1 MRRRGFTLIEVLVAV
16 AILAVVIAGI
26 SGLLVQ
32 QSQLFAKQQLQRA
45 LEENGRLALLDLSR
59 AVRQAGYGITP
70 VAAFDFDRYACATPG
85 TPATCPNG
93 GRDRAD
99 GPDELVVSFRDP
111 SFSRNAISLV
121 GGGPWALTVDRPLT
135 QVVRAGRVVQLL
147 CAGAEPSAYVAV
159 EADAPAGSSTLL
171 LRPLSSADG
180 YYPQDGPADVCFA
193 AATVMLV
200 ERQRYFVQDDAFGVP
215 CLFRE
220 RGRGGIELLERGIE
234 DLQLTWQIGPPPAG
248 SPYAAGGATPVAPPE
263 TCAGVPGWIFGGC
276 AGVAETPS
284 ETAAPP
290 DWRADPYDFPSR
302 YDAHPTNVRA
312 VTITVV
318 ARSLQETPDRTG
330 DPLPALANRA
340 ARPAGVF
347 KRSVFSLTEQ
357 TPNLLSRAHFLPPV
371 FATGNV
377 GGG

>member
-1 MRRRGFTLIEVLVAV
+1 VRRRGFTLIEVLLAV
-16 AILAVVIAGI
+16 AILAAVIAGI

-32 QSQLFAKQQLQRA
+32 QSLLFAKQQLQRA
-45 LEENGRLALLDLSR
+45 LEENGRLALLDVSR
-59 AVRQAGYGITP
+59 AVRQAGYGIP
-70 VAAFDFDRYACATPG
+70 PIAAFDFDRYACATPG
-85 TPATCPNG
+85 VPSTCPNG

-99 GPDELVVSFRDP
+99 GADELVVSFRDP
-111 SFSRNAISLV
+111 TFSRNVTFLV
-121 GGGPWALTVDRPLT
+121 GSAPWTLILDRPLT
-135 QVVRAGRVVQLL
+135 QIVRAGRVVQLL
-147 CAGAEPSAYVAV
+147 CAGAEPSAYGALA
-159 EADAPAGSSTLL
+159 ADAQAGDDILV
-171 LRPLSSADG
+171 LRPLSNADG
-180 YYPQDGPADVCFA
+180 YYPQDGPNDTCFA

-200 ERQRYFVQDDAFGVP
+200 ERQRYFVQNDNFGVP

-263 TCAGVPGWIFGGC
+263 SCGGVPGWLFGGC
-276 AGVAETPS
+276 TGVAETPS
-284 ETAAPP
+284 ETAARP

-302 YDAHPTNVRA
+302 YDAHPANVRA

-340 ARPAGVF
+340 ARPAGFF

-357 TPNLLSRAHFLPPV
+357 TPNLLTRAYFLPPV
-371 FATGNV
+371 FAAGNV